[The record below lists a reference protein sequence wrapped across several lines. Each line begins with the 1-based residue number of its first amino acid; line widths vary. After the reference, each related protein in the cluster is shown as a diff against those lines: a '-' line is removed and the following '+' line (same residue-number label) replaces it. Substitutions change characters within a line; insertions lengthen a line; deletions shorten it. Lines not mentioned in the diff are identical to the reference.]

1 MHRHNLRISDGGY
14 IIFAGFFIFKEI
26 LWRYTRGSSCIL
38 LPINGMPLW
47 TCSLGNFI
55 CEYAFLIMGAAM
67 AAILIYR
74 CAPIEHQNNILN
86 LRQKQIFRRYSR
98 CIVVTL
104 SGTAISTAMYMDS
117 HAMSMVLCTI
127 ILNGANIIT
136 QKNLVYPKLRMKKTL
151 LCAFAVCVSCVGI
164 SSLQSACRNWSYQPK
179 ITVSLRKY
187 MDE

>member
-1 MHRHNLRISDGGY
+1 METISFLLAFSFLRRYCGGLHAVAPAY
-14 IIFAGFFIFKEI
+14 CFLSTVCLYGLA
-26 LWRYTRGSSCIL
+26 LWATL
-38 LPINGMPLW
+38 FVNTL
-47 TCSLGNFI
+47 
-55 CEYAFLIMGAAM
+55 FLIIGAAM

-74 CAPIEHQNNILN
+74 CAPIEHENNILN